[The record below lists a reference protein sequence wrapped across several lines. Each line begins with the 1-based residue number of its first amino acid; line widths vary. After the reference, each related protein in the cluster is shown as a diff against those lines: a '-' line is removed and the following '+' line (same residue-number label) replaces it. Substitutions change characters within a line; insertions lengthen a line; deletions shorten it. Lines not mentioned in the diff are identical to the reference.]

1 MINRNLSIKDPGHVT
16 ALKRASVLAAIL
28 SILYP
33 LCATA
38 SADDSALD
46 FKLFSV
52 TQRDKPF
59 ALDCASKHAKYF
71 ASVESAADGQ
81 EELASISGIP
91 SISAVSRQTLSRS
104 SYSRTLA
111 GYVAPDVMLVADDNQ
126 AVNFAEL
133 LETDRPVMLNFIFTT
148 CTTICP
154 VLSASFEQVQSLLGE
169 EAADVMMISITID
182 PEYDT
187 PQKLADYSRRF
198 SAGSQ
203 WKFLTGQINDV
214 ISVEKAFDIYRGSKT
229 NHEPVT
235 FLRSAG
241 SVQWLRIEGFANA
254 SEIVAEYKQIMSAE
268 GG

>member
-1 MINRNLSIKDPGHVT
+1 MLYLCLVFVFCS
-16 ALKRASVLAAIL
+16 SVSANDDAID
-28 SILYP
+28 YQQY
-33 LCATA
+33 A
-38 SADDSALD
+38 
-46 FKLFSV
+46 V
-52 TQRDKPF
+52 TQRDKPLS
-59 ALDCASKHAKYF
+59 LDCATKHAKYF

-104 SYSRTLA
+104 SYSRKLA
-111 GYVAPDVMLVADDNQ
+111 GYVAPDVVLVADDNQ

-169 EAADVMMISITID
+169 EAADIMMISITID

-187 PQKLADYSRRF
+187 PQKLADYSQRF

-203 WKFLTGQINDV
+203 WKFLTGQISDV

-235 FLRSAG
+235 FLRSAD
-241 SVQWLRIEGFANA
+241 SARWLRIEGFANA
-254 SEIVAEYKQIMSAE
+254 SEIVAEYKKIISAE

>member
-1 MINRNLSIKDPGHVT
+1 MLYLCLVFAFCS
-16 ALKRASVLAAIL
+16 SVSANDDAIDYQQYAV
-28 SILYP
+28 S
-33 LCATA
+33 
-38 SADDSALD
+38 
-46 FKLFSV
+46 
-52 TQRDKPF
+52 QRDKPLS
-59 ALDCASKHAKYF
+59 LDCATKHAKYF

-104 SYSRTLA
+104 SYSSKIA

-126 AVNFAEL
+126 TVNFAEL
-133 LETDRPVMLNFIFTT
+133 LATDRPVMLNFIFTT

-169 EAADVMMISITID
+169 EAADIMMISITID

-235 FLRSAG
+235 FLRSAD

-254 SEIVAEYKQIMSAE
+254 SEIVAEYKKIMSAE